1 RRTRDGRWHQVSESL
16 NLQPHP
22 AISFGARVS
31 PAAVVGLE
39 AKPLDG
45 LNNLV
50 DVGVD
55 FDLPLLLLR
64 VIWRVHDFVL
74 SVASRTRG
82 KTKTARP
89 SGRRFATSPAE
100 ILFGESPHPTSA
112 GIFDSLSRHRG
123 SPLPG
128 CQTHFGVVPDVCKNT
143 IDIALAV
150 QPILCQRFEIMLR

>member
-22 AISFGARVS
+22 AISFGARVLL
-31 PAAVVGLE
+31 AAVVGFE
-39 AKPLDG
+39 SKPLDG

-100 ILFGESPHPTSA
+100 ILFGESPHRTSA
-112 GIFDSLSRHRG
+112 GNFYFPPSPPG
-123 SPLPG
+123 SPPAPCPAPFLG
-128 CQTHFGVVPDVCKNT
+128 LSLV
-143 IDIALAV
+143 L
-150 QPILCQRFEIMLR
+150 

>member
-1 RRTRDGRWHQVSESL
+1 
-16 NLQPHP
+16 
-22 AISFGARVS
+22 SFGARVS

-74 SVASRTRG
+74 LVASRTRG

-100 ILFGESPHPTSA
+100 ILFGESPHRTSA
-112 GIFDSLSRHRG
+112 GIFDSRSRHRG

-128 CQTHFGVVPDVCKNT
+128 CQTHFGVVPDVGSDHNK
-143 IDIALAV
+143 LAARGKK
-150 QPILCQRFEIMLR
+150 ILCHRKQRDPSVSRYKPSFL

>member
-1 RRTRDGRWHQVSESL
+1 
-16 NLQPHP
+16 
-22 AISFGARVS
+22 
-31 PAAVVGLE
+31 
-39 AKPLDG
+39 LDG

-100 ILFGESPHPTSA
+100 ILFGESPHRTSA
-112 GIFDSLSRHRG
+112 GIKVAFFRER
-123 SPLPG
+123 
-128 CQTHFGVVPDVCKNT
+128 V
-143 IDIALAV
+143 
-150 QPILCQRFEIMLR
+150 